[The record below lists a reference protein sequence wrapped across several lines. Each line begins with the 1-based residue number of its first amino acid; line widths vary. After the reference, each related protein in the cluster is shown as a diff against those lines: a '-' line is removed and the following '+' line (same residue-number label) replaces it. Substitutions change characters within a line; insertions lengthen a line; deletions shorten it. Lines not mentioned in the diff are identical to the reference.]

1 MGLFTGMS
9 VISVFEF
16 LYWVFRPT
24 PENRKKKKIRH
35 TDSITPTTSRD
46 I

>member
-16 LYWVFRPT
+16 IYWMFRPT
-24 PENRKKKKIRH
+24 PENRKKQKEKIRH
-35 TDSITPTTSRD
+35 TDSVKPTT
-46 I
+46 